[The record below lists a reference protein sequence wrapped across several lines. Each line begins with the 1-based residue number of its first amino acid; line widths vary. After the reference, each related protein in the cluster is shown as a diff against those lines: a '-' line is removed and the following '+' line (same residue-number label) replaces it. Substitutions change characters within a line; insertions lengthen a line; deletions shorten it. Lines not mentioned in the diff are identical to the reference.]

1 MNSQVTNMETE
12 EIKRLTERF
21 YAGETT
27 EQEEKLLRALFSGN
41 NCPEGLEAEQEYIR
55 YCLENTQIKSPSDG
69 FTKKIIDAV
78 ITADKRSESRM
89 FPGKLIYFISAA
101 AASVIL
107 FFSVYFLAG
116 SNRTYPDTYD
126 DPEIA
131 YAETIKIL
139 HNVSASLNKGAG
151 KIAPL
156 GKLTDV
162 SRQSRLIVNESTS
175 LINNSLSKLEAI
187 DQFSSLNYN
196 RKINK

>member
-1 MNSQVTNMETE
+1 METE
-12 EIKRLTERF
+12 EIKRLTEKF
-21 YAGETT
+21 YEGETT

-41 NCPEGLEAEQEYIR
+41 NCPEGFEAEQEYIR

-69 FTKKIIDAV
+69 FNNKIVDAV
-78 ITADKRSESRM
+78 FAADKGSESRM
-89 FPGKLIYFISAA
+89 HPGKLIYFISAV

-116 SNRTYPDTYD
+116 SNRTYPDTYA

-131 YAETIKIL
+131 YAETLKIL

-162 SRQSRLIVNESTS
+162 SRQSMLIVNESTT
-175 LINNSLSKLEAI
+175 LINNSFSKLEAI

>member
-21 YAGETT
+21 YEGETT

-55 YCLENTQIKSPSDG
+55 YCLENTKIKSPSDG
-69 FTKKIIDAV
+69 FANRIIDAV

-89 FPGKLIYFISAA
+89 LQGKLIYFISAA

-116 SNRTYPDTYD
+116 SNRAYPDTYD

-131 YAETIKIL
+131 YAETLKIL
-139 HNVSASLNKGAG
+139 YNVSASLNKGAG

-162 SRQSRLIVNESTS
+162 SRQSMLIVNESAS
-175 LINNSLSKLEAI
+175 LINNSFSKLEAI